1 MYDIIVGDANTK
13 NVVLLEIEPE
23 LQNTYIDLL
32 ATSIELGIPVVCV
45 TKVIKEWSKP
55 ILHRQNGEKQ
65 KIEKSTTESYLMNF
79 TKGRICRCN
88 LSLLMIWM

>member
-45 TKVIKEWSKP
+45 TKVIKEGRNLYYIDK
-55 ILHRQNGEKQ
+55 NGEKQ

-79 TKGRICRCN
+79 TKGLIFRCN